1 LAGMVHHFIAGL
13 GVTYSS
19 NTEKV
24 VL

>member
-1 LAGMVHHFIAGL
+1 MVHHFIAGL